1 MTAMI
6 RYQLAVLLRSHR
18 WIGPF
23 LLYAVLLVLFADS
36 QPLGEGLDWSAA
48 MLVPTA
54 ALLTRSML
62 TAEPAAARA
71 CVAAASG
78 AYRAQLACCA
88 GALAAGGVLGLAG
101 ACYEL
106 ARDQWPKH
114 DSLAHLG
121 HTPAVFGFGLLI
133 TAICLLVGCAIGV
146 FFNPPVIRHPGAAIL
161 CTLGAIVLGLVSS
174 ISPAS
179 AALRHAGSTSPTHG
193 SWPGSP
199 LLAAL
204 GLLVVSWAVS
214 AFLAGRRG
222 G

>member
-6 RYQLAVLLRSHR
+6 RYHLAVLLRSHR

-23 LLYAVLLVLFADS
+23 LLYVVLLALFADS
-36 QPLGEGLDWSAA
+36 QPLAEGLDWSAA

-71 CVAAASG
+71 CVAAAG
-78 AYRAQLACCA
+78 GTYRAQLACCA
-88 GALAAGGVLGLAG
+88 SALAAGGVLGLAG
-101 ACYEL
+101 AVYEL
-106 ARDQWPKH
+106 VRNPWPKH
-114 DSLAHLG
+114 DSLKHLG
-121 HTPAVFGFGLLI
+121 HTPAVFGIGLLI
-133 TAICLLVGCAIGV
+133 TVICLLVGCAIGV
-146 FFNPPVIRHPGAAIL
+146 FFNPPVIRHPGVAIL

-179 AALRHAGSTSPTHG
+179 AALRHDGSALPSHG

-214 AFLAGRRG
+214 ALLAGRRG

>member
-1 MTAMI
+1 MIAMI

-18 WIGPF
+18 WVGPF
-23 LLYAVLLVLFADS
+23 LLYVALLVLFADS

-48 MLVPTA
+48 MLVPAA

-62 TAEPAAARA
+62 TAEPAEARA
-71 CVAAASG
+71 CIAAAG
-78 AYRAQLACCA
+78 GTHKAQIACCIA
-88 GALAAGGVLGLAG
+88 ALAAGGVLGLAG

-106 ARDQWPKH
+106 ARDPWPGRA
-114 DSLAHLG
+114 SLAHLG
-121 HTPAVFGFGLLI
+121 HAPAAFGLGLAI
-133 TAICLLVGCAIGV
+133 TLICLLVGCAIGV
-146 FFNPPVIRHPGAAIL
+146 FFNPPVVRHPAMAIL
-161 CTLGAIVLGLVSS
+161 CTIGAVVLGLVSS

-179 AALRHAGSTSPTHG
+179 AALRHAGSAPPAHG
-193 SWPGSP
+193 FWPGSP

-214 AFLAGRRG
+214 ALLAGRRG